1 MKNIFD
7 LPANLP
13 HEELFEVLLT
23 QSNLK
28 IERIISIGQTTAPGS
43 WYDQEQA
50 EWVILL
56 QGEACI
62 AYEGG
67 SSDVLRSGD
76 YLLIPP
82 HQKHRVDYTSSEP
95 PCIWLA
101 VHFQDESQD

>member
-13 HEELFEVLLT
+13 HEELFEALFAT
-23 QSNLK
+23 PTLK
-28 IERIISIGQTTAPGS
+28 IERIISTGQITAPGS

-56 QGEACI
+56 QGEARI
-62 AYEGG
+62 GYEDG
-67 SSDVLRSGD
+67 SSHVLRSGD

-82 HQKHRVDYTSSEP
+82 HHKHRVDYTSSEP

-101 VHFQDESQD
+101 VHFQQAA

>member
-1 MKNIFD
+1 MQNIFD
-7 LPANLP
+7 LPANLSND
-13 HEELFEVLLT
+13 ELFEVLLS

-28 IERIISIGQTTAPGS
+28 IERIISTGQTTAPGN

-56 QGEACI
+56 QGEARI
-62 AYEGG
+62 TYEDG
-67 SSDVLRSGD
+67 SSHVLRSGD

-101 VHFQDESQD
+101 VHFHEET